1 MSTNYG
7 RVRYTTTTTDTPHPQ
22 TSAYNRQLTGL
33 SASSLSVTDAK
44 REVRE
49 LNRTQETLL
58 LEYRE
63 ELDAAHRQ
71 QRKQLTGLED
81 EVKMLRAELR
91 SRDEKLETVKEQ
103 CDELEERHDQA
114 KQHSSQLQKR
124 YERVEAENEALQ
136 RRLREM
142 EQQLERRQST
152 STAQSYEEINRSLRQ
167 ELKQTKQSATTSH
180 TRHIRSSI
188 ERTCCSL

>member
-1 MSTNYG
+1 M
-7 RVRYTTTTTDTPHPQ
+7 P
-22 TSAYNRQLTGL
+22 LI
-33 SASSLSVTDAK
+33 DAK

-71 QRKQLTGLED
+71 QRKQLSGLEE
-81 EVKMLRAELR
+81 EVKVLRAELR
-91 SRDEKLETVKEQ
+91 SKDERLEGARER
-103 CDELEERHDQA
+103 CDELEERHSQA

-142 EQQLERRQST
+142 EQQHERRQST
-152 STAQSYEEINRSLRQ
+152 STTQSYEEINRSLRQ
-167 ELKQTKQSATTSH
+167 ELKQTKQSASL
-180 TRHIRSSI
+180 SSAS
-188 ERTCCSL
+188 RCCISLDGWRVSACCGSVRVLCSIGVY